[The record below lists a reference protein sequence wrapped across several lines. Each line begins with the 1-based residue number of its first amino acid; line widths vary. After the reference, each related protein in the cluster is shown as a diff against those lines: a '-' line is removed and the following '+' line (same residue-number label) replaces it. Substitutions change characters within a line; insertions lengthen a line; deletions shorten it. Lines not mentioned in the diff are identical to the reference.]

1 MKAALE
7 NLIATLE
14 HVVQSLNEDRDHDY
28 VKENP
33 REYDEFIHDLGK
45 DRMKAKAILESV
57 KYQGDLEEWRI
68 NPLILNVGLAISN
81 GEDE

>member
-14 HVVQSLNEDRDHDY
+14 HVVQSLNEDRDHEY
-28 VKENP
+28 VKDNP

-45 DRMKAKAILESV
+45 DRMKARAILESV
-57 KYQGDLEEWRI
+57 KYQGEGEE
-68 NPLILNVGLAISN
+68 
-81 GEDE
+81 

>member
-1 MKAALE
+1 MKAALQ

-45 DRMKAKAILESV
+45 DRMKDELQ
-57 KYQGDLEEWRI
+57 YL
-68 NPLILNVGLAISN
+68 VGMQTLRVA
-81 GEDE
+81 GLRPML

>member
-14 HVVQSLNEDRDHDY
+14 HVVESLNLDRDHEY
-28 VKENP
+28 AVENL

-45 DRMKAKAILESV
+45 DRMKARAILESV
-57 KYQGDLEEWRI
+57 KYQGEGEE
-68 NPLILNVGLAISN
+68 
-81 GEDE
+81 